1 MFIRKKPIIF
11 QKDNSLNQN
20 SQKEKNINLN
30 PNQCLY
36 KQDILS
42 SLIRLPTK
50 IKQNGVIK
58 SYNIENIERQ
68 KNNYY
73 SRAISIKQSKSND
86 DTNSVNNL
94 NKIEIIINTL
104 NDLFNQIQTLIMKGK
119 KCVKVCNDWIKIF
132 NNNADFIIE
141 MTESHEYL
149 PLINNAI
156 NLIFFTIILLY
167 DISYQNKSQF
177 FFEDIKSILNIYMLL
192 TETIYNRCKN
202 KNKINLKQQSVVI
215 SISIKDLND
224 NLNKLVSNYHQI
236 NSNLAKEFINLFK
249 KLRRIN
255 TNDIYDFF
263 QKLLYKNEDENFE
276 IPVENKQKS
285 YSHQDQIDL
294 IKNSIQKVSNLNNYF
309 YSININ
315 NKNRPYSHYTADQSL
330 NSNSINSKIISPGN
344 FIVTDI
350 NYVGAALTNS
360 GVIFPFRKSNKMKI
374 RSVSY
379 NNNNKNNSYNNF
391 NIKLT
396 NKYYSHNTNPNINR
410 NINQFKDKNIGFISY
425 RLSEPNNFQNRDIIS
440 QNVPLIPFSSIKPY
454 TLVIYLEENI
464 VYIPKGTNNIYLR
477 PFLKDFLQNISEFYE
492 LLVFSSG
499 IRSYADQ
506 IIDFIEKEEKYF
518 AYRLYRE
525 NANYY
530 NKSYYLDINKLGRD
544 IKRIVVIDNHFDYEN
559 NGILIESFIDEN
571 ENIKNDKILIYL
583 SEMLINIANEGYDD
597 IREGLKI
604 YKNEFIRYENK

>member
-50 IKQNGVIK
+50 IKQNGIIK

-73 SRAISIKQSKSND
+73 SRAISIKQSKSNY

-119 KCVKVCNDWIKIF
+119 NCVKVCNDWIKIF

-177 FFEDIKSILNIYMLL
+177 FFDDIKSILNIYMLL

-263 QKLLYKNEDENFE
+263 QKLLYKNENENFE

-571 ENIKNDKILIYL
+571 ENIKNDQILIYL

>member
-1 MFIRKKPIIF
+1 
-11 QKDNSLNQN
+11 
-20 SQKEKNINLN
+20 
-30 PNQCLY
+30 
-36 KQDILS
+36 
-42 SLIRLPTK
+42 
-50 IKQNGVIK
+50 
-58 SYNIENIERQ
+58 
-68 KNNYY
+68 
-73 SRAISIKQSKSND
+73 
-86 DTNSVNNL
+86 
-94 NKIEIIINTL
+94 
-104 NDLFNQIQTLIMKGK
+104 
-119 KCVKVCNDWIKIF
+119 
-132 NNNADFIIE
+132 
-141 MTESHEYL
+141 
-149 PLINNAI
+149 
-156 NLIFFTIILLY
+156 
-167 DISYQNKSQF
+167 
-177 FFEDIKSILNIYMLL
+177 MLL

-215 SISIKDLND
+215 SISIKDLNN

-236 NSNLAKEFINLFK
+236 NNNLEKDFINLFK

-255 TNDIYDFF
+255 TNDIYDFY
-263 QKLLYKNEDENFE
+263 QQLLIKNQNVNFA
-276 IPVENKQKS
+276 IPLENKEKS
-285 YSHQDQIDL
+285 YSHQDHIDL

>member
-1 MFIRKKPIIF
+1 MVIRKKPIIF
-11 QKDNSLNQN
+11 RKENSFNQN
-20 SQKEKNINLN
+20 SQQEKNTNFN
-30 PNQCLY
+30 KNQCLY
-36 KQDILS
+36 KQDVLS

-73 SRAISIKQSKSND
+73 SRAISIKKNKSNY

-119 KCVKVCNDWIKIF
+119 NCVKVCNDWIKIF

>member
-1 MFIRKKPIIF
+1 MVIRKKPIIF
-11 QKDNSLNQN
+11 QKENSLNQN
-20 SQKEKNINLN
+20 FQQEKNINLN
-30 PNQCLY
+30 PNHCLY

-73 SRAISIKQSKSND
+73 SRAISIKKNKSNY

-119 KCVKVCNDWIKIF
+119 NCVKICNDWIKIF

-167 DISYQNKSQF
+167 DISYQNKSHF
-177 FFEDIKSILNIYMLL
+177 FFDDIKSILNIYMLL

-215 SISIKDLND
+215 SISIKDLNN

-236 NSNLAKEFINLFK
+236 NSNLAKDFINLFK
-249 KLRRIN
+249 RLRRIN

-263 QKLLYKNEDENFE
+263 LKLLFKNENDNIE
-276 IPVENKQKS
+276 IPLENKQKA

-309 YSININ
+309 YSINSN
-315 NKNRPYSHYTADQSL
+315 NKKKSYSHYTADQSL
-330 NSNSINSKIISPGN
+330 NSNSINSKIITPGN
-344 FIVTDI
+344 FIITDL

-379 NNNNKNNSYNNF
+379 NNNNNNIYNNF
-391 NIKLT
+391 NIELT
-396 NKYYSHNTNPNINR
+396 NKYYSHNTNPNR
-410 NINQFKDKNIGFISY
+410 NINQLFKDNNIGYISY
-425 RLSEPNNFQNRDIIS
+425 RLSEPNNMQNRDIIN

-454 TLVIYLEENI
+454 TLVIYLEENL

-477 PFLKDFLQNISEFYE
+477 PYLRDFLQNISEFYE
-492 LLVFSSG
+492 LFAFSSG

-506 IIDFIEKEEKYF
+506 IIDFIEIEEKYF
-518 AYRLYRE
+518 DYRLYRE

-544 IKRIVVIDNHFDYEN
+544 LKRIVVIDNHFDYEN

-597 IREGLKI
+597 IREGLKR
-604 YKNEFIRYENK
+604 YKNELIRYENK

>member
-1 MFIRKKPIIF
+1 
-11 QKDNSLNQN
+11 
-20 SQKEKNINLN
+20 
-30 PNQCLY
+30 
-36 KQDILS
+36 
-42 SLIRLPTK
+42 
-50 IKQNGVIK
+50 
-58 SYNIENIERQ
+58 
-68 KNNYY
+68 
-73 SRAISIKQSKSND
+73 
-86 DTNSVNNL
+86 
-94 NKIEIIINTL
+94 
-104 NDLFNQIQTLIMKGK
+104 
-119 KCVKVCNDWIKIF
+119 
-132 NNNADFIIE
+132 
-141 MTESHEYL
+141 
-149 PLINNAI
+149 
-156 NLIFFTIILLY
+156 
-167 DISYQNKSQF
+167 
-177 FFEDIKSILNIYMLL
+177 
-192 TETIYNRCKN
+192 
-202 KNKINLKQQSVVI
+202 
-215 SISIKDLND
+215 
-224 NLNKLVSNYHQI
+224 
-236 NSNLAKEFINLFK
+236 
-249 KLRRIN
+249 
-255 TNDIYDFF
+255 
-263 QKLLYKNEDENFE
+263 
-276 IPVENKQKS
+276 
-285 YSHQDQIDL
+285 
-294 IKNSIQKVSNLNNYF
+294 
-309 YSININ
+309 
-315 NKNRPYSHYTADQSL
+315 
-330 NSNSINSKIISPGN
+330 
-344 FIVTDI
+344 
-350 NYVGAALTNS
+350 
-360 GVIFPFRKSNKMKI
+360 MKI